1 MVLTLRSEVEDVL
14 PVETLFRFELAVSEA
29 LANLAK
35 HARPLWDGASVDIVL
50 DVNPNHT
57 CLEIYDPV
65 GVDPFDTV
73 AAAPDISDVALLA
86 ESGRGLGLIM
96 TCADSV
102 TYNQIDGRYG
112 LTLCFSPREDQTS
125 DRK

>member
-1 MVLTLRSEVEDVL
+1 MVLALRSEAEGVL
-14 PVETLFRFELAVSEA
+14 PIETLFRFELAVSEA

-35 HARPLWDGASVDIVL
+35 HARPVRDGATVDLVL
-50 DVNPNHT
+50 DMNPNHT
-57 CLEIYDPV
+57 CLEIYDPT
-65 GVDPFDTV
+65 GVDPFDSV

-102 TYNQIDGRYG
+102 TYGEIDGRNS